1 MSILILFNHLKEEIE
16 LETAEGRSH
25 DFVHHHLLGLVL
37 SFYENGTGFALG
49 EFNLIALRFGLAFIL
64 AGVIFLPACARLT

>member
-1 MSILILFNHLKEEIE
+1 MSILILFNQLKEEIE

-37 SFYENGTGFALG
+37 SFMKMGLDSLG

-64 AGVIFLPACARLT
+64 AGVIFLPLAPG